1 MNADRPQSEQARA
14 LEQLWRSDAAQ
25 AFERCTEYVAI
36 TEPCSAD
43 GVWFRIHKARCEMLL
58 GRLPEAMTTAREAV
72 ELATSFGNP
81 WLRGKAMSELGV
93 QHYCNDEYETARL
106 LHSSVIDVMRECG
119 LPADVARATINYA
132 NCEVRLQNEAEA
144 VVMYEEAID
153 IARRSGDRIVEAVAY
168 GNLVNLYLGSFV
180 SAPNALPQIERAI
193 ELYRDLGDRVG
204 HVHVLEAKARILLD
218 EGRYDEAKV
227 IADEA
232 ENLEEAY
239 KGEAQ
244 SSFDTAFLQGV
255 IAYRRMDM
263 DRMRL
268 STRRCDSIAEEVKH
282 PFECLLAAAL
292 RALECHLKGDLDGAA
307 LLLEESYQGLK
318 TMGRTGPAMNMVEIL
333 HQIEYERGNFAQ
345 SLAYRKLLFAY
356 EREQA
361 KVRTETLLSLFSA
374 QEKRSSIQRFIQS
387 ELERRDE
394 LQRRH
399 EQLQRVQRDNETLL
413 RLFADDLQR
422 PLEVLRKVSRELD
435 ASFAPHQSSAQ
446 LRTITE
452 VSKLVSATV
461 GDVLQ
466 DIRAGYDSDA
476 REFDLQEVVVYTL
489 DEVKRDIE
497 HVQTPVTVSMDLGGV
512 QVRCS
517 RSAVVKIIRTFGRL
531 LRGLHSADQ
540 ISIEVSGQRGRGL
553 VIRALGL
560 VEHIVPTDNILD
572 RTSFIAESGDGAF
585 VEHWILWHLLAS
597 ELRRAGGLGP
607 IQDGSTIRMVLPIVA

>member
-1 MNADRPQSEQARA
+1 MIADRPHSERARA
-14 LEQLWRSDAAQ
+14 LEQLWRSDPAQ
-25 AFERCTEYVAI
+25 ALERCQEYVAS
-36 TEPCSAD
+36 TEPLSAD
-43 GVWFRIHKARCEMLL
+43 GVWFRIHSARCEMLM
-58 GRLPEAMTTAREAV
+58 GKLPEAMKTAQEAV
-72 ELATSFGNP
+72 ELATQLGNA
-81 WLRGKAMSELGV
+81 WLRAKAMSELGV
-93 QHYCNDEYETARL
+93 QHYCNDEFETART
-106 LHSSVIDVMRECG
+106 LHGNVIDVMREFG

-218 EGRYDEAKV
+218 EGRYDEAKL

-232 ENLEEAY
+232 EKLEEAFT
-239 KGEAQ
+239 GESLA
-244 SSFDTAFLQGV
+244 SFDTAFLQGV

-263 DRMRL
+263 DRMSL
-268 STRRCDSIAEEVKH
+268 STRRCDAIAAQVGH
-282 PFECLLAAAL
+282 PYEHQLSAAL
-292 RALECHLKGDLDGAA
+292 RALEYHLKGDLDSAA
-307 LLLEESYQGLK
+307 SLLEGSYQELK
-318 TMGRTGPAMNMVEIL
+318 GMGRTGPAMNMVEIL
-333 HQIEYERGNFAQ
+333 HSIEYERGNYIKAL
-345 SLAYRKLLFAY
+345 SYRKVLFAY

-466 DIRAGYDSDA
+466 DIRAGYDSDM
-476 REFDLQEVVVYTL
+476 REFDLQEVVVFSL
-489 DEVKRDIE
+489 DEVKRDLE
-497 HVQTPVTVSMDLGGV
+497 RVQTPVTVSMELGGV

-517 RSAVVKIIRTFGRL
+517 RSAVIKIIRTFGRL

-553 VIRALGL
+553 VIRAIGV

-572 RTSFIAESGDGAF
+572 RTSFITESADGAF

-607 IQDGSTIRMVLPIVA
+607 IQDGSAIRMVLPIVA